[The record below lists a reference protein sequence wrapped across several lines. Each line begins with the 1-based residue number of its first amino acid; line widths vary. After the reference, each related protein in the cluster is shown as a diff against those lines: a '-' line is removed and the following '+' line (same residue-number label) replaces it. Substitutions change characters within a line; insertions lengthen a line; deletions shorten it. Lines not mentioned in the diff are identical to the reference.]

1 MSTGPDLVWAV
12 STKSWYVPR
21 GAPRSYYD
29 HRLVKKTR
37 FNSRVRAMIMELWN
51 TVTDRWCW
59 EYTHRSVIV
68 IGPGAPTTYGLSP
81 VIWFSYYCLKRG
93 QMDGLWHLPNL
104 PNVTSTE
111 HMNLNTCLRSWEITT
126 TATIIIITIT
136 INITANTTTTLII
149 NDNFGAQIWRQ

>member
-1 MSTGPDLVWAV
+1 
-12 STKSWYVPR
+12 
-21 GAPRSYYD
+21 
-29 HRLVKKTR
+29 
-37 FNSRVRAMIMELWN
+37 
-51 TVTDRWCW
+51 
-59 EYTHRSVIV
+59 
-68 IGPGAPTTYGLSP
+68 
-81 VIWFSYYCLKRG
+81 
-93 QMDGLWHLPNL
+93 MDGLWHLPNL